1 MITKAVVHIKL
12 CYNYL
17 TRILKTRDMLNTVKN
32 FLKEKMKTIPDLI
45 LDIRWYYKR
54 IIDVP
59 LSWME
64 SIGSKMNGYAWRK
77 RWRNREEG
85 TGYGKRPE

>member
-1 MITKAVVHIKL
+1 
-12 CYNYL
+12 
-17 TRILKTRDMLNTVKN
+17 
-32 FLKEKMKTIPDLI
+32 MKTIPDLI
-45 LDIRWYYKR
+45 SDILWYYKR

-77 RWRNREEG
+77 RWRNREKG